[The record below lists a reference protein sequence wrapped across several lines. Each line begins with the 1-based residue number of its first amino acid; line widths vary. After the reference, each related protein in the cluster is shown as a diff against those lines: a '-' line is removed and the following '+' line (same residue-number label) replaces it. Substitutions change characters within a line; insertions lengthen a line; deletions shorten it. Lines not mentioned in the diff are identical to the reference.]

1 MRRNPLALLGL
12 ACAAAAFA
20 TPAAANF
27 YTFDPLSRELVYHGP
42 AQVPQVGQPQAYRPQ
57 ARASYRSTVDY
68 KGEYGPGTV
77 VVSTRERRL
86 YYVLEGGKAVRYAVG
101 VGRQG
106 FQWSGTETIT
116 RKREWPDWRPPAA
129 MLRRRPDLP
138 RYMSG
143 GIDNPL
149 GARALYLGTSEFR
162 IHGSNEPWTMGQ
174 AVSSG
179 CIRMTNADVS
189 DLYKRVSVGT
199 TVVVLR

>member
-1 MRRNPLALLGL
+1 
-12 ACAAAAFA
+12 
-20 TPAAANF
+20 
-27 YTFDPLSRELVYHGP
+27 V
-42 AQVPQVGQPQAYRPQ
+42 
-57 ARASYRSTVDY
+57 SYS
-68 KGEYGPGTV
+68 GEHAPGTV

-106 FQWSGTETIT
+106 FQWSGTEAVTM
-116 RKREWPDWRPPAA
+116 KREWPDWRPPAA

-143 GIDNPL
+143 GPNNPL
-149 GARALYLGTSEFR
+149 GARALYLGSSEYR

-189 DLYKRVSVGT
+189 DLYKRVAVGT
-199 TVVVLR
+199 QVVVLR

>member
-1 MRRNPLALLGL
+1 MRGIRIALLGL
-12 ACAAAAFA
+12 ACAASAFA
-20 TPAAANF
+20 TPAAAYF
-27 YTFDPLSRELVYHGP
+27 TYDPISRELVPYDP
-42 AQVPQVGQPQAYRPQ
+42 VYREQAYRPQAHRPQ
-57 ARASYRSTVDY
+57 ARASYRSTVSY
-68 KGEYGPGTV
+68 TGEHEPGTV

-86 YYVLEGGKAVRYAVG
+86 FYVLPDGKAVRYAVG

-116 RKREWPDWRPPAA
+116 MKRAWPDWRPPKA

-143 GIDNPL
+143 GPDNPL
-149 GARALYLGTSEFR
+149 GARALYLGTSEYR

-179 CIRMTNADVS
+179 CIRMTNADVT
-189 DLYKRVSVGT
+189 DLYNRVEVGT
-199 TVVVLR
+199 KVVVLR

>member
-1 MRRNPLALLGL
+1 MRRIPLTLLGL
-12 ACAAAAFA
+12 ACASAAFA
-20 TPAAANF
+20 TPAAAN
-27 YTFDPLSRELVYHGP
+27 YTYYQIDPITRDPIYYSPVAR
-42 AQVPQVGQPQAYRPQ
+42 PQQAYRPQ
-57 ARASYRSTVDY
+57 ARASYRSIVSYT
-68 KGEYGPGTV
+68 GEYEPGTV

-86 YYVLEGGKAVRYAVG
+86 YYVLPDGKAVRYAVG

-116 RKREWPDWRPPAA
+116 MKREWPDWRPPAA

-143 GIDNPL
+143 GVNNPL
-149 GARALYLGTSEFR
+149 GARALYLGTSEYR

-179 CIRMTNADVS
+179 CIRMTNADVI
-189 DLYKRVSVGT
+189 DLYKRVAVGT
-199 TVVVLR
+199 KVVVLR

>member
-1 MRRNPLALLGL
+1 MRRIPLALLGL

-20 TPAAANF
+20 TPAAAN
-27 YTFDPLSRELVYHGP
+27 YGFDPITREYYGYDPFERARVHR
-42 AQVPQVGQPQAYRPQ
+42 PQVHRPQ

-68 KGEYGPGTV
+68 KGEHEPGTV
-77 VVSTRERRL
+77 VVSTSERRL
-86 YYVLEGGKAVRYAVG
+86 YYVLPDGKAVRYAVG

-106 FQWSGTETIT
+106 FQWSGTENIT
-116 RKREWPDWRPPAA
+116 MKREWPDWRPPTA

-143 GIDNPL
+143 GVNNPL
-149 GARALYLGTSEFR
+149 GARALYLGTSEYR

-179 CIRMTNADVS
+179 CIRMTNADVT
-189 DLYKRVSVGT
+189 DLYKRVAVGT
-199 TVVVLR
+199 KVVVLR